1 MLGTGLSAI
10 SVVIVLEFIL
20 AVYSVGLAFCTNGKI
35 LKIVHGV
42 LAVVWVVLALL
53 NMSLSTVGAVSL
65 RRNSPV
71 FDYVGL

>member
-20 AVYSVGLAFCTNGKI
+20 AVYSVGLAFCTSGKI

-53 NMSLSTVGAVSL
+53 NI
-65 RRNSPV
+65 
-71 FDYVGL
+71 FH